1 MTKAT
6 LNLVRATAWAPGMA
20 GGDWLAWARTSA
32 SARALI
38 PTGAADAPVL
48 EFLPALQRRR
58 LSRPARLALQVA
70 HDCLAGERA
79 DHIVWSSR
87 HGDATKTLDIL
98 RDLAHEETVSPTAF
112 STSVHNAPAGLYSIF
127 FDDDSPSTSLSA
139 GTESLSQACWE
150 AAALLGSGQAARALV
165 VCYDEPSSVPY
176 ARYVE
181 EIQGVFALGLLF
193 SATPSGRTLR
203 LSVREHQEV
212 VSEPETAAFWRFW
225 VQNEMTLTHGR
236 HLWELA

>member
-1 MTKAT
+1 MTTAT

-20 GGDWLAWARTSA
+20 GGDWLGWARA
-32 SARALI
+32 SANARARI
-38 PTGAADAPVL
+38 PAGAADAPTL

-87 HGDATKTLDIL
+87 HGDANKTLHIL

-150 AAALLGSGQAARALV
+150 AAALLGCGQAERVLV
-165 VCYDEPSSVPY
+165 VCYDEPSSAPY

-181 EIQGVFALGLLF
+181 ELEGIFALGLLF
-193 SATPSGRTLR
+193 GATRRGRTLR
-203 LSVREHQEV
+203 LSVRKHPEAC
-212 VSEPETAAFWRFW
+212 SEPEATAFWRFW
-225 VQNEMTLTHGR
+225 VQNEAALAHGR